1 MSNEPIVP
9 KYSWSKWILA
19 ILIGIP
25 AVAGTYYFMTKK
37 QPKITDT
44 DKNGICKP
52 TKKKNVP
59 KEDTSE
65 IKQEN
70 HKVEETPL
78 ERSMKLKN
86 SGNSFYKKGEYNEA
100 IRCYT
105 EAISMCPTNETEHLA
120 TLYQNRAASYDVLNE
135 TQKILDDCSAALKL
149 KPDYLKALSRRY
161 KAAEKLGKIRQALE
175 DVTAVCLLEN
185 FNNMETLSAAD
196 RILKVIG
203 KEEADKFMK
212 SRSIVLPSD
221 YFIKAYFA
229 SFAHDPVI
237 ADLPKSVTSD
247 NELRGIEKAKQAM
260 VEEKYSDIISACTE
274 ELENPSSDKGKEHAL
289 LLRSSMYILTWQIK
303 EAMSDLTFLINTSSD
318 VKVQAN
324 ALLKRA
330 CLYMQAE
337 EVDNAMADFDKAA
350 IIDPNNP
357 DIPHQRA
364 QMYLLGEKLEEA
376 VEEFQKAIALHPTS
390 GLVLVQKL
398 YAEYRLG
405 VSRNDSSIAQTAKK
419 GLQNAINKFPNTPE
433 GYMLLAQVYND
444 AQDYEKAEAT
454 FDLGIK
460 ADEKNASILV
470 HKGLLYLQWKGD
482 IEKASKLIEKGIEV
496 DPKCE
501 FAYETLASIEVQ
513 KGNLMRAVTL
523 FDKAL
528 PLAKSEREASH
539 ILSLRAAA
547 QAQMVVLSQSI
558 GREHHSF

>member
-1 MSNEPIVP
+1 MSNDPIVP

-19 ILIGIP
+19 ILVGIP

-37 QPKITDT
+37 QPKITDS

-52 TKKKNVP
+52 SKKKTVP
-59 KEDTSE
+59 KKKEEKIE
-65 IKQEN
+65 INLDK
-70 HKVEETPL
+70 EETPL
-78 ERSMKLKN
+78 ERSMMLKN
-86 SGNSFYKKGEYNEA
+86 LGNTCYKKGNYSDA
-100 IRCYT
+100 IHCYT
-105 EAISMCPTNETEHLA
+105 EAISLCPTTDTEHLA

-135 TQKILDDCSAALKL
+135 TQNILDDCTAALKL

-161 KAAEKLGKIRQALE
+161 KAAEKLGKTRQALE

-203 KEEADKFMK
+203 KEEADKFLK
-212 SRSIVLPSD
+212 TRTIVLPSY

-229 SFAHDPVI
+229 SFSQDPI
-237 ADLPKSVTSD
+237 MADLPKSLTTD
-247 NELRGIEKAKQAM
+247 KELRGIEKAKHAM
-260 VEEKYSDIISACTE
+260 AEGKYSEIIAACTE
-274 ELENPSSDKGKEHAL
+274 ELENPSSDKGKEHAM

-303 EAMSDLTFLINTSSD
+303 EAMTDLTYIINNSSD
-318 VKVQAN
+318 IKVQSN

-330 CLYMQAE
+330 CLFMQAD
-337 EVDNAMADFDKAA
+337 EVDNAMGDFDKAA
-350 IIDPNNP
+350 SIDPTNP

-364 QMYLLGEKLEEA
+364 QMYLLGDKVEEA
-376 VEEFQKAIALHPTS
+376 VEEFQKAFTLHPTS

-405 VSRNDSSIAQTAKK
+405 VSRNDTSLVQRAKK
-419 GLQNAINKFPNTPE
+419 ELQDAVIKFPNTPE

-454 FDLGIK
+454 FDMGIK

-482 IEKASKLIEKGIEV
+482 IEKATELIEKGIEI

-501 FAYETLASIEVQ
+501 FGYETLASIEVQ

-528 PLAKSEREASH
+528 PLAKSEKEACH

-558 GREHHSF
+558 GGREPTF